1 MEKPEHKTKSFNIR
15 FEIIILILILVIAA
29 YLRFLNIADNPGWY
43 SDEGTLVEVAQ
54 NLTEGKFQYLAI
66 NKSTLIVARLPL
78 FPSILAL
85 IFSFV
90 EYGITP
96 LRYLSAGLGVV
107 TIGLLYWVVIKIN
120 EEENVLLALT
130 AAFFLAIYPPAILY
144 SRLGFSYNLLAPLVV
159 ILLWLLYKYLQSSKL
174 KWILISGFVVGL
186 GSISDLMM
194 FTFAPVIALIVLYK
208 RWKDLFLAL
217 GITFLPF
224 AVYCLVMFLS
234 QGDAFIYDFNFT
246 FFRLGEIPLIAQ
258 YPSIVFNY
266 AALIFKD
273 YWWTMAVIGLFLLSE
288 ERLKY
293 LALLLFFIP
302 VFMLARTAS
311 LPGLGLYYLSPLFPL
326 IAFGAAALIVQGTP
340 YAIGI
345 LKKGL
350 EIFMDQFD
358 FWKKFEKII
367 NLSVF
372 IGVSLILFLIVI
384 SPFVITL
391 ALGAYQ
397 AQTSLRPEIS
407 PVLVNVNDAQNSID
421 YVNGNVA
428 KEDLVLASPAIA
440 WAIESNAADF
450 QMAVASKG
458 GDTKHLPND
467 IPQDRFSF
475 DPDYEKAAYIII
487 DPIWINWAVPNM
499 VEVELM
505 VENVKEWPLVYS
517 SGQIE
522 VYQNP
527 GK

>member
-1 MEKPEHKTKSFNIR
+1 LF
-15 FEIIILILILVIAA
+15 FILAIAI
-29 YLRFLNIADNPGWY
+29 YLRFKNLPNNPGWY

-66 NKSTLIVARLPL
+66 NKSTLIAARLPL

-96 LRYLSAGLGVV
+96 LRYLSAGLGVITV
-107 TIGLLYWVVIKIN
+107 GLLYWVVININ

-130 AAFFLAIYPPAILY
+130 TALFLAIYPPAILY

-159 ILLWLLYKYLQSSKL
+159 ILLWLLYKYLQSGKL
-174 KWILISGFVVGL
+174 KWVLISGFVVGL

-194 FTFAPVIALIVLYK
+194 FTFAPVITLIVIYK

-217 GITFLPF
+217 GMTFLPF

-234 QGDAFIYDFNFT
+234 QRDAFMYDFNFT

-258 YPSIVFNY
+258 YPYIVFNY

-273 YWWTMAVIGLFLLSE
+273 YWWTLGVIGLFILSE
-288 ERLKY
+288 ERIKY
-293 LALLLFFIP
+293 LALILFFVP

-311 LPGLGLYYLSPLFPL
+311 LPGLGLYYLSPVFPI
-326 IAFGAAALIVQGTP
+326 IAFGAASLIFKGTP
-340 YAIGI
+340 YA
-345 LKKGL
+345 LKTLRKGL
-350 EIFMDQFD
+350 ELFFDQFN
-358 FWKKFEKII
+358 FGKKFDKLI
-367 NLSVF
+367 NMSLF
-372 IGVSLILFLIVI
+372 IGVSLILFLVVI
-384 SPFVITL
+384 SPFIITL
-391 ALGAYQ
+391 ALGVYQ

-407 PVLVNVNDAQNSID
+407 PVLVDVNNAQDVID
-421 YVNGNVA
+421 YVNFRVKKN
-428 KEDLVLASPAIA
+428 DLVLASPAIA
-440 WAIESNAADF
+440 WAIDSNAADF
-450 QMAVASKG
+450 QMAIASKG
-458 GDTKHLPND
+458 GNTKHFPND

-475 DPDYEKAAYIII
+475 DPDYEKADYIII

>member
-1 MEKPEHKTKSFNIR
+1 M
-15 FEIIILILILVIAA
+15 
-29 YLRFLNIADNPGWY
+29 
-43 SDEGTLVEVAQ
+43 
-54 NLTEGKFQYLAI
+54 
-66 NKSTLIVARLPL
+66 L
-78 FPSILAL
+78 FI
-85 IFSFV
+85 
-90 EYGITP
+90 
-96 LRYLSAGLGVV
+96 
-107 TIGLLYWVVIKIN
+107 
-120 EEENVLLALT
+120 
-130 AAFFLAIYPPAILY
+130 
-144 SRLGFSYNLLAPLVV
+144 
-159 ILLWLLYKYLQSSKL
+159 
-174 KWILISGFVVGL
+174 
-186 GSISDLMM
+186 
-194 FTFAPVIALIVLYK
+194 
-208 RWKDLFLAL
+208 
-217 GITFLPF
+217 
-224 AVYCLVMFLS
+224 LS
-234 QGDAFIYDFNFT
+234 QRDAFIYDFSFT

-258 YPSIVFNY
+258 YPYIVFNY

-288 ERLKY
+288 KRLKY
-293 LALLLFFIP
+293 LALLLFFVP

-311 LPGLGLYYLSPLFPL
+311 LPGLGLYYLSPLFPV

-340 YAIGI
+340 YTIGI

-372 IGVSLILFLIVI
+372 IGVSLILFLVVI
-384 SPFVITL
+384 SPFVITF

-397 AQTSLRPEIS
+397 AQTNLRPEIA
-407 PVLVNVNDAQNSID
+407 PVLVNVRDAQNSID

-440 WAIESNAADF
+440 WAINSNAADF
-450 QMAVASKG
+450 QMAIASKG
-458 GDTKHLPND
+458 GDTQHFPND
-467 IPQDRFSF
+467 IPKDRFSF
-475 DPDYEKAAYIII
+475 DPDYEKAKYVII

-505 VENVKEWPLVYS
+505 VENVKVWPLVYS